1 MSICILNILFVV
13 YIKLIT
19 DMQRCLLKTRQ
30 INTEV
35 KLLKMNSYSQ
45 QATNSMKRLFMTSV
59 VTCFILLQT
68 AMNVHAH
75 NLKPIKEEDLDI
87 SVKESLNRFDKEIY
101 FTQNQGQ
108 WPENVLYKADFK
120 YGQAIATREG
130 MIVGSFDPASIDEIR
145 HRGDEE
151 EEAIHKGIVLDASSR
166 KKQSEGVKSHGWMM
180 NFQNASPKMQLITS
194 DKHIEKFGYYLGN
207 KSNEHI
213 SENNNYQEIW
223 YKNVY
228 DKVDVRYY
236 PAETGTLEYDI
247 ICKPGFDNSKI
258 AIKFEGIDKLNLNS
272 KGELS
277 FNTSVG
283 EMHIPAPYVYQTING
298 IKQEIVATYV
308 VSNNNVLSFD
318 LGAYDANLPLIIDP
332 IALRWATWITNNSD
346 GEDHGHGIWVDQTDG
361 AIYILARIINSG
373 LITVGPYQAAS
384 AGSLDIVLG
393 KYLEPTTVGGSG
405 TRVWQTYLG
414 GSGDDNPYAL
424 EQGPD
429 GNIYLTGYTSSTNF
443 PLLGGGVFSGTSLDA
458 RSQTSNNIFITKI
471 NKAGTSIK
479 SAVIGGNG
487 DEQSFDLRFDPS
499 GNIIIGGYT
508 NSTNLATQYAGSGAS
523 NTNNGGTDAL
533 IFKIN
538 SNLNS
543 LLWMK
548 NYGGASGDRINILNV
563 KQSTGD
569 IYIAGT
575 TSSNNF
581 PLISARQSSR
591 GGSEAGFLQKLNSSG
606 TIQWSSYF
614 SSESGSKA
622 AILCMELDKTQDT
635 LYFGGLTSG
644 LNASNITAGA
654 YDMSYNSNGDF
665 FVSKM
670 AINQTYIAGTYL
682 GGSALE
688 DNMMG
693 LNVDENNDVYIFGY
707 TRSTNFPITTDALQ
721 TSNLGGQS
729 RGSDKSFTKL
739 KSNLASVLYSTYYGG
754 TRDDYD
760 PVGERG
766 IKFSNCRIYT
776 IITSTSND
784 IPLTQGAI
792 TTTRPKVDTY
802 EPGLVVWANPPD
814 FINNSITPNQTIC
827 PGVTPAN
834 ITGTE
839 PSYLLPTI
847 VRNGTT
853 SSYPALSG
861 SNTYQWQKSTDSIT
875 WVNIAGATNKN
886 LSGALLG
893 PVTEKI
899 YIRRIIGGDA
909 CVIEQGLV
917 LFVNTLSVIGTKTN
931 TNCQGSKNGSID
943 ITPKNGTPSYTYLW
957 NDGATSQDRTNL
969 GEGIYSV
976 TVTDAGGCS
985 VVKTFTIDY
994 TKPKPNATANA
1005 APSTICQG
1013 NSTSLSYTSDIAVS
1027 VVGWFDNCAALGTS
1041 LGTNATIVVNPTNTM
1056 IYSVVVETP
1065 SGCRDTACVTVTVNT
1080 KPEIT
1085 ATISNNSICRTQ
1097 SSELSF
1103 TPKTGI
1109 TSTNWYLDDASA
1121 GCKPVGASLSSNQNY
1136 IVSPTTT
1143 TSYAVVVQTAAGCKD
1158 TSCITLTINDCY
1170 PEAIRDL
1177 SSTNED
1183 TPITIPV
1190 LNNDT
1195 FGGNGPNSSTIIITS
1210 NPSNG
1215 TAVVNNG
1222 GTPTDPTD
1230 DQIIYTPNPNFNG
1243 NDVLIYQICDSD
1255 NDCDTAIV
1263 YITVK
1268 PVDDQPIANR
1278 DLASTNEDTPLNS
1291 TVVPNDVMSG
1301 DGGNTFNNACAVCTS
1316 TSNGTL
1322 VFNPDGTYT
1331 YTPNANYN
1339 GNDQFIYQ
1347 LCDIDNDCDTAIV
1360 YITVKPVDDQP
1371 IANRDLASTNE
1382 DTPLNSTVVPND
1394 VMSGDGGNTFNNA
1407 CAVCTSTSN
1416 GTLVFNPD
1424 GTYTYTPNANY
1435 NGNDQFI
1442 YQLCDIDNDCDTAI
1456 VYITVK
1462 PVDDQPIANRD
1473 LASTNEDTPLN
1484 STVVPNDVMSGD
1496 GGNTF
1501 NNACAVCT
1509 NTSNGTLV
1517 FNPDG
1522 TYTYTPNA
1530 NYNGNDQFIYQLC
1543 DIDND
1548 CDTAIVYITVKPVDD
1563 QPIANRDL
1571 ASTNEDTPLNSTVV
1585 PNDVMSGDGG
1595 NTFNNA
1601 CAVCTNTSNGTLV
1614 FNPDGTY
1621 TYTPNANYNGN
1632 DQFIYQLCDIDNDC
1646 DTAIVYI
1653 TVKPVDDQ
1661 PIANRDLA
1669 STNEDTPLNS
1679 TVVPNDVMSGD
1690 GGNTFNNACAVCTNT
1705 SNGTL
1710 VFNPDGTYTYTP
1722 NANYNGNDQF
1732 IYQLCDIDNDCDTAI
1747 VYITV
1752 NPVDDQPIANRDLA
1766 STNEDTPLNSTV
1778 VPNDVMSGDGGNT
1791 FNNACAVCTNT
1802 SNGTLVFNPDGTYTY
1817 TPNANYN
1824 GNDQFIYQL
1833 CDIDN
1838 DCDTA
1843 IVYITVK
1850 PVDDQPIA
1858 NRDLASTNEDTPLN
1872 STVVPNDVMSGD
1884 GGNTFNNACAVCT
1897 NTSNGTL
1904 VFNPDGTYTYTPN
1917 ANYNGNDQFIYQL
1930 CDIDNDCDTAI
1941 VYIIIGDDN
1950 DSPLAVDDRD
1960 TTCEDIPTSGNVA
1973 LNDID
1978 LDGPSVYITKVS
1990 GPNYGV
1996 IYLNTDGSY
2005 TYTPNI
2011 NYNGRDTVV
2020 YSYCDL
2026 GNPNLCDTAS
2036 LFIVVTPVNDSI
2048 AKNMTV
2054 HCDGQGNTQQLQAWL
2069 ASNGGATP
2077 GDECYNCTWTN
2088 NFTGL
2093 SDGCGKTGS
2102 ANVTFTLTYDCGIR
2116 NTNATFTIIDT
2127 LPPSIT
2133 PAEDAT
2139 VECDGQGNTQQLQAW
2154 LMSHGGASASDICS
2168 GVNWSNDYAGLSDGC
2183 GNTGSAYVTFTATDS
2198 CGNSTSTSA
2207 TFTIRDTTAPS
2218 IDVKAE
2224 DATVECD
2231 GQGNTQQLQA
2241 WLMSHGGASASDI
2254 CSGVNWSNDYAG
2266 LSDGCGNTGSA
2277 YVTFTATDSCGNST
2291 STSATFTIRDT
2302 TAPSIDVKAEDATV
2316 ECDGQGNT
2324 QQLQAWLTS
2333 HGGAS
2338 ASDICSGVNWSNDY
2352 AGLSDGCG
2360 NTGSAYV
2367 TFTATDSCGNSTS
2380 TSATFTIRDTTAPS
2394 IDVKAEDATVECD
2407 GQGNTQQ
2414 LQAWLMSHG
2423 GASASDICSGVNWS
2437 NDYAGLSDGCG
2448 NTGSA
2453 YVTFTATDSC
2463 GNSTSTSATFTI
2475 RDTTAPSIDVK
2486 AEDATVECDGQGNT
2500 QQLQAWLM
2508 SHGGASASDIC
2519 SGVNW
2524 SNDYA
2529 GLSDGC
2535 GNTGSAYVT
2544 FTATDSCGN
2553 STSTSATFTIR
2564 DTTAPSIDVK
2574 AEDATVEC
2582 DGQGNTQQLQA
2593 WLTSHGGASASDI
2606 CSGVN
2611 WSNDYA
2617 GLSDGCGNT
2626 GSAYVTFTA
2635 TDSCGNSTSTSAT
2648 FTIRDTTAPSID
2660 VKAEDA
2666 IVECDGQGNTQQLQ
2680 AWLTSHGGA
2689 SASDICSGVNWSND
2703 YAGLSDGCGNTGSAY
2718 VTFTAT
2724 DSCGNSTSTSATFT
2738 IRDTTAPSIDVKA
2751 EDATVECDG
2760 QGNTQQLQAWLTS
2773 HGGASASDIC
2783 SGVNWSNDY
2792 AGLSDGCGNT
2802 GSAYVTFTATD
2813 SCGNST
2819 STSATFTIRDTT
2831 APSIDV
2837 KAEDATVECDGQGN
2851 TQQLQAWLTSHGG
2864 ASASDICSGVNWS
2877 NDYAGL
2883 SDGCGNTGSAYVT
2896 FTATDSCG
2904 NSTST
2909 SATFT
2914 IRDTTAPS
2922 IDVKAED
2929 ATVECDGQGNTQQ
2942 LQAWLMS
2949 HGGASAS
2956 DICSGVNW
2964 SNDYAGL
2971 SDGCGNTGSAYVT
2984 FTATDSC
2991 GNSTSTSATF
3001 TIRDTTAPSID
3012 VKAEDATVE
3021 CDGQGNTQQL
3031 QAWLMSHGGASAS
3044 DICSGVNWSNDYAG
3058 LSDGCGNTG
3067 SAYVTFTATD
3077 SCGNSTSTSATF
3089 TIRDTTAPSIDVKA
3103 EDATVEC
3110 DGQGNTQ
3117 QLQAWLT
3124 SHGGASASDICSG
3137 VNWSNDYAG
3146 LSDGCGNTGSA
3157 YVTFTATDSCGNST
3171 STSATFTIRDT
3182 TAPTFIGTLP
3192 TDENTCD
3199 QVTPPAVLTAV
3210 DNCGS
3215 AHVIYSE
3222 RIDSVSQLNTT
3233 IYTRTWIAIDECNN
3247 TKKHTQTIKVSD
3259 IIRVTIAETICEG
3272 ERYVLGTNSYGL
3284 SGTYTSIFTSESG
3297 CDSIVTLNLT
3307 VNAVKHT
3314 NIDAVLCQGEQ
3325 VIIGGTVY
3333 TESVTNEIIHLETS
3347 TGCDSII
3354 TLNLVVLKQDT
3365 IVTERTICAGDYV
3378 EIGGQR
3384 FTSAGTY
3391 YLPIQNNQCN
3401 GVIALT
3407 VKVNMPTQSTI
3418 NRVVC
3423 DGESTTVAGHV
3434 YSETGTYEISTQNSS
3449 GCDSLIILHLTVLP
3463 KSINIID
3470 SSICIGNSVVLGGN
3484 SYYGTG
3490 TYTIKLQNIQGCDS
3504 IITLHLTVLEEGD
3517 TTYMTQ
3523 SICSG
3528 ESITIGDETF
3538 TKPGT
3543 YYISTSS
3550 ANCDGVIELSLSVN
3564 EPSRTTVEKTL
3575 CDGEAIVVGGQT
3587 FTSSGTYTVTLQNS
3601 VGCDSIIT
3609 LNLNI
3614 TTGGSKVQVDTTI
3627 CNGESVTYANQT
3639 FFQTGMYQIVYPTD
3653 ACRDTL
3659 LLNLIVN
3666 PEIKVTIAETICE
3679 GERYVLGTNSY
3690 GLSGTYTSIF
3700 TSESGCDSIVTLNLT
3715 VNAVK
3720 HTNIDA
3726 VLCQGEQVIIGG
3738 TVYTESVTNEIIHLE
3753 TSTGCDSI
3761 ITLNLVVLKQ
3771 DTIVTERTICA
3782 GDYVEIG
3789 GQRFT
3794 SAGTYY
3800 LPIQNNQ
3807 CNGVIALTV
3816 KVNMPSESSMTTS
3829 ICEGEVITVGGYVFN
3844 TTGLYHITSQNI
3856 LGCDSVITLNLSVIP
3871 KSKSTIYE
3879 SICAGES
3886 VIVDGHTFNATG
3898 TYTIKLQ
3905 NVQGCDSLITL
3916 HLTVLEEGDTT
3927 YMTQSICSGE
3937 SITIGGETFTKPGT
3951 YYISTSSANCDG
3963 VIELSLSVNE
3973 PSRTTVEK
3981 TLCDGE
3987 AIVVGGQTFTSSG
4000 TYTVTLQNSVGCDS
4014 IITLNLN
4021 ITTGGS
4027 KVQVDSTVCFGEA
4040 VAFAGQTFSQ
4050 SGTYQIVYPV
4060 EVCRDTILLNLTVNP
4075 ITDTIINTRICIDS
4089 SITIGG
4095 QVFSEAGNYEII
4107 IPNALGCDSIINLHL
4122 RTFLCDTVPLV
4133 DVIVFDTLPIKTSLI
4148 ECEIIRPTAD
4158 SVEIKLCDGSTTG
4171 SSSLGSWTFN
4181 VDSCLVYTAGPLK
4194 GNDTICV
4201 TACNKLTQ
4209 QCVTTTI
4216 IVTIT
4221 GYPPTAVNDS
4231 TSTPPNEPV
4240 TIPILSN
4247 DTTHDEDPITLCQ
4260 DAIIT
4265 QPVHGTVVVNQDG
4278 TLTYTPS
4285 GTYNG
4290 LDSLQYQI
4298 CDPEG
4303 NDTAWVYILV
4313 EDCIFPNAFSPNND
4327 GINDYFVIPCLE
4339 GEAVFNVYNRWG
4351 IEVYRNDTYMNNWD
4365 GLYKGNPLPEGTYY
4379 YILQYTKSSGEEVN
4393 RAGFISLR
4401 R

>member
-1 MSICILNILFVV
+1 
-13 YIKLIT
+13 
-19 DMQRCLLKTRQ
+19 MQRCLLKTRQ

-614 SSESGSKA
+614 SSESGSKV

-1301 DGGNTFNNACAVCTS
+1301 DGGNTFNNACAVCT
-1316 TSNGTL
+1316 
-1322 VFNPDGTYT
+1322 
-1331 YTPNANYN
+1331 
-1339 GNDQFIYQ
+1339 
-1347 LCDIDNDCDTAIV
+1347 
-1360 YITVKPVDDQP
+1360 
-1371 IANRDLASTNE
+1371 
-1382 DTPLNSTVVPND
+1382 
-1394 VMSGDGGNTFNNA
+1394 
-1407 CAVCTSTSN
+1407 
-1416 GTLVFNPD
+1416 
-1424 GTYTYTPNANY
+1424 
-1435 NGNDQFI
+1435 
-1442 YQLCDIDNDCDTAI
+1442 
-1456 VYITVK
+1456 
-1462 PVDDQPIANRD
+1462 
-1473 LASTNEDTPLN
+1473 
-1484 STVVPNDVMSGD
+1484 
-1496 GGNTF
+1496 
-1501 NNACAVCT
+1501 
-1509 NTSNGTLV
+1509 
-1517 FNPDG
+1517 
-1522 TYTYTPNA
+1522 
-1530 NYNGNDQFIYQLC
+1530 
-1543 DIDND
+1543 
-1548 CDTAIVYITVKPVDD
+1548 
-1563 QPIANRDL
+1563 
-1571 ASTNEDTPLNSTVV
+1571 
-1585 PNDVMSGDGG
+1585 
-1595 NTFNNA
+1595 
-1601 CAVCTNTSNGTLV
+1601 
-1614 FNPDGTY
+1614 
-1621 TYTPNANYNGN
+1621 
-1632 DQFIYQLCDIDNDC
+1632 
-1646 DTAIVYI
+1646 
-1653 TVKPVDDQ
+1653 
-1661 PIANRDLA
+1661 
-1669 STNEDTPLNS
+1669 
-1679 TVVPNDVMSGD
+1679 
-1690 GGNTFNNACAVCTNT
+1690 
-1705 SNGTL
+1705 
-1710 VFNPDGTYTYTP
+1710 
-1722 NANYNGNDQF
+1722 
-1732 IYQLCDIDNDCDTAI
+1732 
-1747 VYITV
+1747 
-1752 NPVDDQPIANRDLA
+1752 
-1766 STNEDTPLNSTV
+1766 
-1778 VPNDVMSGDGGNT
+1778 
-1791 FNNACAVCTNT
+1791 
-1802 SNGTLVFNPDGTYTY
+1802 
-1817 TPNANYN
+1817 
-1824 GNDQFIYQL
+1824 
-1833 CDIDN
+1833 
-1838 DCDTA
+1838 
-1843 IVYITVK
+1843 
-1850 PVDDQPIA
+1850 
-1858 NRDLASTNEDTPLN
+1858 
-1872 STVVPNDVMSGD
+1872 
-1884 GGNTFNNACAVCT
+1884 

-2116 NTNATFTIIDT
+2116 NTQHLAGSRIARILRQFIIHKLSVLGILLTI
-2127 LPPSIT
+2127 
-2133 PAEDAT
+2133 
-2139 VECDGQGNTQQLQAW
+2139 C
-2154 LMSHGGASASDICS
+2154 
-2168 GVNWSNDYAGLSDGC
+2168 
-2183 GNTGSAYVTFTATDS
+2183 F
-2198 CGNSTSTSA
+2198 
-2207 TFTIRDTTAPS
+2207 
-2218 IDVKAE
+2218 
-2224 DATVECD
+2224 
-2231 GQGNTQQLQA
+2231 
-2241 WLMSHGGASASDI
+2241 
-2254 CSGVNWSNDYAG
+2254 
-2266 LSDGCGNTGSA
+2266 
-2277 YVTFTATDSCGNST
+2277 
-2291 STSATFTIRDT
+2291 
-2302 TAPSIDVKAEDATV
+2302 
-2316 ECDGQGNT
+2316 
-2324 QQLQAWLTS
+2324 
-2333 HGGAS
+2333 
-2338 ASDICSGVNWSNDY
+2338 
-2352 AGLSDGCG
+2352 
-2360 NTGSAYV
+2360 
-2367 TFTATDSCGNSTS
+2367 
-2380 TSATFTIRDTTAPS
+2380 
-2394 IDVKAEDATVECD
+2394 
-2407 GQGNTQQ
+2407 
-2414 LQAWLMSHG
+2414 
-2423 GASASDICSGVNWS
+2423 
-2437 NDYAGLSDGCG
+2437 
-2448 NTGSA
+2448 
-2453 YVTFTATDSC
+2453 
-2463 GNSTSTSATFTI
+2463 
-2475 RDTTAPSIDVK
+2475 
-2486 AEDATVECDGQGNT
+2486 
-2500 QQLQAWLM
+2500 
-2508 SHGGASASDIC
+2508 
-2519 SGVNW
+2519 
-2524 SNDYA
+2524 
-2529 GLSDGC
+2529 
-2535 GNTGSAYVT
+2535 
-2544 FTATDSCGN
+2544 
-2553 STSTSATFTIR
+2553 
-2564 DTTAPSIDVK
+2564 
-2574 AEDATVEC
+2574 
-2582 DGQGNTQQLQA
+2582 
-2593 WLTSHGGASASDI
+2593 
-2606 CSGVN
+2606 
-2611 WSNDYA
+2611 
-2617 GLSDGCGNT
+2617 
-2626 GSAYVTFTA
+2626 
-2635 TDSCGNSTSTSAT
+2635 
-2648 FTIRDTTAPSID
+2648 
-2660 VKAEDA
+2660 
-2666 IVECDGQGNTQQLQ
+2666 
-2680 AWLTSHGGA
+2680 
-2689 SASDICSGVNWSND
+2689 
-2703 YAGLSDGCGNTGSAY
+2703 
-2718 VTFTAT
+2718 
-2724 DSCGNSTSTSATFT
+2724 
-2738 IRDTTAPSIDVKA
+2738 
-2751 EDATVECDG
+2751 
-2760 QGNTQQLQAWLTS
+2760 
-2773 HGGASASDIC
+2773 
-2783 SGVNWSNDY
+2783 
-2792 AGLSDGCGNT
+2792 
-2802 GSAYVTFTATD
+2802 
-2813 SCGNST
+2813 
-2819 STSATFTIRDTT
+2819 
-2831 APSIDV
+2831 
-2837 KAEDATVECDGQGN
+2837 
-2851 TQQLQAWLTSHGG
+2851 
-2864 ASASDICSGVNWS
+2864 
-2877 NDYAGL
+2877 
-2883 SDGCGNTGSAYVT
+2883 
-2896 FTATDSCG
+2896 
-2904 NSTST
+2904 
-2909 SATFT
+2909 
-2914 IRDTTAPS
+2914 
-2922 IDVKAED
+2922 
-2929 ATVECDGQGNTQQ
+2929 
-2942 LQAWLMS
+2942 
-2949 HGGASAS
+2949 
-2956 DICSGVNW
+2956 
-2964 SNDYAGL
+2964 
-2971 SDGCGNTGSAYVT
+2971 
-2984 FTATDSC
+2984 
-2991 GNSTSTSATF
+2991 
-3001 TIRDTTAPSID
+3001 
-3012 VKAEDATVE
+3012 
-3021 CDGQGNTQQL
+3021 
-3031 QAWLMSHGGASAS
+3031 
-3044 DICSGVNWSNDYAG
+3044 
-3058 LSDGCGNTG
+3058 
-3067 SAYVTFTATD
+3067 
-3077 SCGNSTSTSATF
+3077 
-3089 TIRDTTAPSIDVKA
+3089 
-3103 EDATVEC
+3103 
-3110 DGQGNTQ
+3110 
-3117 QLQAWLT
+3117 
-3124 SHGGASASDICSG
+3124 
-3137 VNWSNDYAG
+3137 
-3146 LSDGCGNTGSA
+3146 
-3157 YVTFTATDSCGNST
+3157 
-3171 STSATFTIRDT
+3171 
-3182 TAPTFIGTLP
+3182 
-3192 TDENTCD
+3192 
-3199 QVTPPAVLTAV
+3199 
-3210 DNCGS
+3210 
-3215 AHVIYSE
+3215 
-3222 RIDSVSQLNTT
+3222 
-3233 IYTRTWIAIDECNN
+3233 
-3247 TKKHTQTIKVSD
+3247 
-3259 IIRVTIAETICEG
+3259 IAET
-3272 ERYVLGTNSYGL
+3272 
-3284 SGTYTSIFTSESG
+3284 
-3297 CDSIVTLNLT
+3297 
-3307 VNAVKHT
+3307 
-3314 NIDAVLCQGEQ
+3314 
-3325 VIIGGTVY
+3325 
-3333 TESVTNEIIHLETS
+3333 
-3347 TGCDSII
+3347 
-3354 TLNLVVLKQDT
+3354 
-3365 IVTERTICAGDYV
+3365 
-3378 EIGGQR
+3378 
-3384 FTSAGTY
+3384 
-3391 YLPIQNNQCN
+3391 
-3401 GVIALT
+3401 
-3407 VKVNMPTQSTI
+3407 
-3418 NRVVC
+3418 
-3423 DGESTTVAGHV
+3423 
-3434 YSETGTYEISTQNSS
+3434 
-3449 GCDSLIILHLTVLP
+3449 
-3463 KSINIID
+3463 
-3470 SSICIGNSVVLGGN
+3470 
-3484 SYYGTG
+3484 
-3490 TYTIKLQNIQGCDS
+3490 
-3504 IITLHLTVLEEGD
+3504 
-3517 TTYMTQ
+3517 
-3523 SICSG
+3523 
-3528 ESITIGDETF
+3528 
-3538 TKPGT
+3538 
-3543 YYISTSS
+3543 
-3550 ANCDGVIELSLSVN
+3550 
-3564 EPSRTTVEKTL
+3564 
-3575 CDGEAIVVGGQT
+3575 
-3587 FTSSGTYTVTLQNS
+3587 
-3601 VGCDSIIT
+3601 
-3609 LNLNI
+3609 
-3614 TTGGSKVQVDTTI
+3614 
-3627 CNGESVTYANQT
+3627 
-3639 FFQTGMYQIVYPTD
+3639 YQ
-3653 ACRDTL
+3653 
-3659 LLNLIVN
+3659 
-3666 PEIKVTIAETICE
+3666 
-3679 GERYVLGTNSY
+3679 
-3690 GLSGTYTSIF
+3690 
-3700 TSESGCDSIVTLNLT
+3700 
-3715 VNAVK
+3715 
-3720 HTNIDA
+3720 H
-3726 VLCQGEQVIIGG
+3726 
-3738 TVYTESVTNEIIHLE
+3738 H
-3753 TSTGCDSI
+3753 
-3761 ITLNLVVLKQ
+3761 
-3771 DTIVTERTICA
+3771 
-3782 GDYVEIG
+3782 
-3789 GQRFT
+3789 
-3794 SAGTYY
+3794 
-3800 LPIQNNQ
+3800 
-3807 CNGVIALTV
+3807 
-3816 KVNMPSESSMTTS
+3816 
-3829 ICEGEVITVGGYVFN
+3829 
-3844 TTGLYHITSQNI
+3844 
-3856 LGCDSVITLNLSVIP
+3856 
-3871 KSKSTIYE
+3871 
-3879 SICAGES
+3879 
-3886 VIVDGHTFNATG
+3886 
-3898 TYTIKLQ
+3898 
-3905 NVQGCDSLITL
+3905 
-3916 HLTVLEEGDTT
+3916 
-3927 YMTQSICSGE
+3927 
-3937 SITIGGETFTKPGT
+3937 
-3951 YYISTSSANCDG
+3951 
-3963 VIELSLSVNE
+3963 
-3973 PSRTTVEK
+3973 
-3981 TLCDGE
+3981 
-3987 AIVVGGQTFTSSG
+3987 
-4000 TYTVTLQNSVGCDS
+4000 
-4014 IITLNLN
+4014 
-4021 ITTGGS
+4021 
-4027 KVQVDSTVCFGEA
+4027 
-4040 VAFAGQTFSQ
+4040 
-4050 SGTYQIVYPV
+4050 
-4060 EVCRDTILLNLTVNP
+4060 
-4075 ITDTIINTRICIDS
+4075 
-4089 SITIGG
+4089 
-4095 QVFSEAGNYEII
+4095 
-4107 IPNALGCDSIINLHL
+4107 
-4122 RTFLCDTVPLV
+4122 
-4133 DVIVFDTLPIKTSLI
+4133 
-4148 ECEIIRPTAD
+4148 
-4158 SVEIKLCDGSTTG
+4158 
-4171 SSSLGSWTFN
+4171 
-4181 VDSCLVYTAGPLK
+4181 
-4194 GNDTICV
+4194 
-4201 TACNKLTQ
+4201 
-4209 QCVTTTI
+4209 
-4216 IVTIT
+4216 
-4221 GYPPTAVNDS
+4221 
-4231 TSTPPNEPV
+4231 
-4240 TIPILSN
+4240 
-4247 DTTHDEDPITLCQ
+4247 
-4260 DAIIT
+4260 
-4265 QPVHGTVVVNQDG
+4265 
-4278 TLTYTPS
+4278 
-4285 GTYNG
+4285 
-4290 LDSLQYQI
+4290 
-4298 CDPEG
+4298 
-4303 NDTAWVYILV
+4303 
-4313 EDCIFPNAFSPNND
+4313 
-4327 GINDYFVIPCLE
+4327 
-4339 GEAVFNVYNRWG
+4339 
-4351 IEVYRNDTYMNNWD
+4351 
-4365 GLYKGNPLPEGTYY
+4365 
-4379 YILQYTKSSGEEVN
+4379 
-4393 RAGFISLR
+4393 
-4401 R
+4401 